1 MMVKVY
7 TAAVKAIPN
16 LMSNMANPLLDQ
28 WSLGGIKNSE
38 TSQATTNA
46 IIPPMTAKIEN
57 RMFITT
63 TMNKL
68 ELNVFFLQ
76 YGLNLFSETSFIS
89 VVNSSDKPRKHQ
101 GEFVALETCL
111 IGG

>member
-16 LMSNMANPLLDQ
+16 LISNMANPLLDQ
-28 WSLGGIKNSE
+28 WSLGGMKNSE

-46 IIPPMTAKIEN
+46 IIPPMTAKIVN

-76 YGLNLFSETSFIS
+76 YGLNLFSEPSFIP
-89 VVNSSDKPRKHQ
+89 VVNSSDKPRKYQ
-101 GEFVALETCL
+101 CECMVLETRL